1 MLFTHSKV
9 FEEHIAPLVLDIGQ
23 YHEHA
28 EDHAGDDGDHH
39 HQTAVKHLQCNVT
52 SLWVISAPFLCQHN
66 QGSILVSFS
75 FSINGK

>member
-23 YHEHA
+23 HHEHA

-39 HQTAVKHLQCNVT
+39 HQHDHDHTSQVWCQEERRRSKNGREILLVT
-52 SLWVISAPFLCQHN
+52 HVTTGW
-66 QGSILVSFS
+66 
-75 FSINGK
+75 